1 MSSADGGGERLAD
14 VHRLRP
20 ARRWRQWP
28 LGIVLAGVGIAVVL
42 IALDRVRVGT
52 VVLAGSLVVAFV
64 LRAVLPG
71 DRPGMLAVRSRA
83 TDLVVL
89 GILAAGLVVLT
100 VWGPP
105 TA

>member
-1 MSSADGGGERLAD
+1 MSAAGGGGERLAD
-14 VHRLRP
+14 VRPLRP

-42 IALDRVRVGT
+42 IAVDRVRAGT
-52 VVLAGSLVVAFV
+52 IVLAGSLVLAFA
-64 LRAVLPG
+64 LRALLPG

-89 GILAAGLVVLT
+89 GILAAGLVVLA